1 MNLRADFLTKQEQT
15 MQVLEAAYSTYR
27 ADEIFL
33 SFNGGKDCTVLL
45 NIIIKHLPTLVSSSD
60 LKCVYMQ
67 PKEPFEEVEAF
78 IDHCR
83 RHYNIKIRSMR
94 GEIRTILNNICEED
108 HNIKAC
114 LMGSRHTDPHCAS
127 LKPMQE
133 TDPGWP
139 KLMRIN
145 PLLYWSCADI
155 WEYIKI
161 NDVPYCCLYDHGYTS
176 IGDKTNTVP
185 NPYLK
190 RTGKSGNIIYIAA
203 YHLQDSDNLE
213 RAGRS

>member
-1 MNLRADFLTKQEQT
+1 MNLRADFLIKQEQAV
-15 MQVLEAAYSTYR
+15 QVLKAAYSTYR

-45 NIIIKHLPTLVSSSD
+45 NIIMNVLPTIVSSSD

-67 PKEPFEEVEAF
+67 PKEPFKEVEEF

-83 RHYNIKIRSMR
+83 RYYNIKIKSMR
-94 GEIRTILNNICEED
+94 GEIRTILNQICEED

-114 LMGSRHTDPHCAS
+114 LMGSRQTDPHCGN
-127 LKPMQE
+127 LKSMQE

-139 KLMRIN
+139 KLIRIN
-145 PLLYWSCADI
+145 PLLFWSCEDI
-155 WEYIKI
+155 WEYIQT
-161 NDVPYCCLYDHGYTS
+161 NDVPYCRLYDRGYTS
-176 IGDKTNTVP
+176 IGDQTNTVP

-190 RTGKSGNIIYIAA
+190 RTGKFGETNYIAA
-203 YHLQDSDNLE
+203 YHLQDSEKLE
-213 RAGRS
+213 RAGRL